1 MCKGKGRTI
10 FLFVILFFSTH
21 ISVAD
26 NLDIPGLDNIPPNS
40 SEGIPRPVRAMSMD
54 EVETQFGQPLK
65 IFDSVGTPPISRW
78 EYEKFI
84 VHFEYQYVIDSV
96 VKKHYKK

>member
-1 MCKGKGRTI
+1 MRKHYSK
-10 FLFVILFFSTH
+10 ILTLSAALIFSTN
-21 ISVAD
+21 ISLAD
-26 NLDIPGLDNIPPNS
+26 KLDIPSLDNIPPNN
-40 SEGIPRPVRAMSMD
+40 SEGVLRPVRTMSMD

-65 IFDSVGTPPISRW
+65 IFDAVGSPPITRW

-96 VKKHYKK
+96 VKKNIK